1 MNDFSED
8 TFDIF
13 NKMFESAKRIVTTFG
28 EDTINVFKFEPKK
41 LAQIKGIT
49 EARAEEMSKEFM
61 KREEIVNEKRNQN
74 VIDIEQKMTKMKIDI
89 YENLEHSN

>member
-13 NKMFESAKRIVTTFG
+13 NKMFESDPKKRISIDELLNHQWMSKET
-28 EDTINVFKFEPKK
+28 
-41 LAQIKGIT
+41 AT
-49 EARAEEMSKEFM
+49 EEEMSKEFM

-74 VIDIEQKMTKMKIDI
+74 VMIDIEQKMKIDI

>member
-13 NKMFESAKRIVTTFG
+13 NKLFDSDPKKRISIDELLNHQWMSKET
-28 EDTINVFKFEPKK
+28 
-41 LAQIKGIT
+41 AT
-49 EARAEEMSKEFM
+49 EEEMSKEFM

>member
-13 NKMFESAKRIVTTFG
+13 NKMFESDPKKRISID
-28 EDTINVFKFEPKK
+28 E
-41 LAQIKGIT
+41 Q
-49 EARAEEMSKEFM
+49 MSKEFM
-61 KREEIVNEKRNQN
+61 KREEIVNEKRKQN
-74 VIDIEQKMTKMKIDI
+74 VINIEQKMTKMKIDI

>member
-13 NKMFESAKRIVTTFG
+13 NKMFESDPKKRISID
-28 EDTINVFKFEPKK
+28 E
-41 LAQIKGIT
+41 Q
-49 EARAEEMSKEFM
+49 MSKEFM

-74 VIDIEQKMTKMKIDI
+74 VINIEQKMTKMKIDI
-89 YENLEHSN
+89 DENLEHSN

>member
-13 NKMFESAKRIVTTFG
+13 NKMFESDPKKRISID
-28 EDTINVFKFEPKK
+28 E
-41 LAQIKGIT
+41 Q
-49 EARAEEMSKEFM
+49 MSKEFM

>member
-1 MNDFSED
+1 
-8 TFDIF
+8 
-13 NKMFESAKRIVTTFG
+13 
-28 EDTINVFKFEPKK
+28 
-41 LAQIKGIT
+41 
-49 EARAEEMSKEFM
+49 MSKEFM